1 MFKLKLCLII
11 FLFFN
16 NISLKADDITD
27 FQIEGMSIGDS
38 LLDYFSLKQI
48 TNKQNSYED
57 RGYIYKSKK
66 YFFLTFEIDKIN
78 NFEEIQVAIKDND
91 KDYLIQHLSGLTSID
106 INECYSK
113 FGKIEKTLDDLFK
126 DTQKTNKQKRK
137 HVFDDSGK
145 STTTD
150 VYYYLKNGSYTALVC
165 VDWSDEIYNKY
176 RWEDTLRL
184 EMGSANFTKWFDNLA
199 Y

>member
-78 NFEEIQVAIKDND
+78 NFEEIQVA
-91 KDYLIQHLSGLTSID
+91 
-106 INECYSK
+106 
-113 FGKIEKTLDDLFK
+113 
-126 DTQKTNKQKRK
+126 
-137 HVFDDSGK
+137 
-145 STTTD
+145 
-150 VYYYLKNGSYTALVC
+150 
-165 VDWSDEIYNKY
+165 
-176 RWEDTLRL
+176 
-184 EMGSANFTKWFDNLA
+184 
-199 Y
+199 